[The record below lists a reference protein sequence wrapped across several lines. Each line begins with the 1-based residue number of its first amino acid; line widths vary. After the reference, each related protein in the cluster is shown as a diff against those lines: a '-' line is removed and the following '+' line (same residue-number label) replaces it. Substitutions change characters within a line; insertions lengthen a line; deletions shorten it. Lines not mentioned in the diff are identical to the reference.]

1 MLKIVR
7 VGGLD
12 DERVDIEFS
21 NGSIVLLNM
30 KTKMN
35 EPYFSVLREDN
46 LLCYPRT
53 DGERVYWRCGPSL
66 TVAEIF
72 EILQE
77 SPDGQQ

>member
-12 DERVDIEFS
+12 DEKVDIEFS

-77 SPDGQQ
+77 SPDGRQ